1 VHERFRRQWYV
12 GVHRTEVALTRDL
25 PEQRLCRGDV
35 ATVVEKLP
43 ATEASGG
50 GEGYVLEVFNVI
62 GETIAV
68 VTVPVWGVQ
77 PLQADEVLTVRP
89 FAPHG

>member
-1 VHERFRRQWYV
+1 MDLFS
-12 GVHRTEVALTRDL
+12 EVALTRDL
-25 PEQRLCRGDV
+25 PEQGLCRGDV

-50 GEGYVLEVFNVI
+50 EKGYALEVFNAI

-68 VTVPVWGVQ
+68 VTVPVSAVQ
-77 PLQADEVLTVRP
+77 PLQADEVLSVRP
-89 FAPHG
+89 FALHG

>member
-1 VHERFRRQWYV
+1 MTMELFS
-12 GVHRTEVALTRDL
+12 EVALARDV
-25 PEQRLCRGDV
+25 PEEGLCRGDV

-50 GEGYVLEVFNVI
+50 EEGYVLEVFNAI

-68 VTVPVWGVQ
+68 VTVPASAVE
-77 PLQADEVLTVRP
+77 PLRAGEVLSVRP
-89 FAPHG
+89 FQPTN

>member
-1 VHERFRRQWYV
+1 MDLFS
-12 GVHRTEVALTRDL
+12 EVALTRDL

-50 GEGYVLEVFNVI
+50 EEGYALEVFNAI

-68 VTVPVWGVQ
+68 VTVPVSAVQ
-77 PLQADEVLTVRP
+77 PLQADEVLSVRP
-89 FAPHG
+89 LALHE

>member
-1 VHERFRRQWYV
+1 MDLSS
-12 GVHRTEVALTRDL
+12 EVALTRDL
-25 PEQRLCRGDV
+25 PDQRLCRGDV

-50 GEGYVLEVFNVI
+50 EEGYVLEVSNAI

-68 VTVPVWGVQ
+68 VTVPVSAVQ
-77 PLQADEVLTVRP
+77 PLQASEVLTVRP
-89 FAPHG
+89 FALHG